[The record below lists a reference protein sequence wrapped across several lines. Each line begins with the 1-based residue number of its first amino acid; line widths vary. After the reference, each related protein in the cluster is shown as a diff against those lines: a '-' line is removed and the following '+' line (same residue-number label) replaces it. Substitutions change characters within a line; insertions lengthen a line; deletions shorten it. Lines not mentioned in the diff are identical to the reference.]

1 MKMKIKR
8 FTNEGRKEWIKL
20 YREIFISIDKQTP
33 NRRSAKEGIEKGYN
47 KNLQK
52 KIELLKKDNTLS
64 TPVDGAQDLDLKDYK
79 NSYELGSALDTS
91 LKNISYKDL
100 FDDLNLWDC
109 LSLNLFDKIFVPG
122 KIKGFIPYRYV
133 VDVDRNNSM
142 RHLVRGPW
150 WAVNRYGENAK
161 IFTYTEVYQQNDF
174 FEQFVKVN
182 SLRELKVIAEVCM
195 RLYFDKENNRSIPG
209 TSKGTR
215 GGFARLRDKISHYN
229 KIKFL
234 WNMNTNEIIDMLPS
248 EFDKYKI

>member
-1 MKMKIKR
+1 MMMKIRR

-20 YREIFISIDKQTP
+20 YREIFISIDKNTP

-52 KIELLKKDNTLS
+52 KVELLKKDKSFSEEISNSEELN
-64 TPVDGAQDLDLKDYK
+64 LKDYK
-79 NSYELGSALDTS
+79 NSYELGNALDTS

-122 KIKGFIPYRYV
+122 KIKGFMPYRYV

>member
-79 NSYELGSALDTS
+79 NSYELGCALDTS

-122 KIKGFIPYRYV
+122 KIKGFMPYRYV

>member
-64 TPVDGAQDLDLKDYK
+64 TPVDGAQDLALKDYK

>member
-122 KIKGFIPYRYV
+122 KIKGFMPYRYV

-195 RLYFDKENNRSIPG
+195 RLYYDKENNRSIPG

>member
-52 KIELLKKDNTLS
+52 KVELLKKDNTLS
-64 TPVDGAQDLDLKDYK
+64 TTVDGAQDLDLKDYK

-122 KIKGFIPYRYV
+122 KIKGFMPYRYV

>member
-1 MKMKIKR
+1 MKIKR

-122 KIKGFIPYRYV
+122 KIKGFMPYRYV